1 MKVDMFVV
9 LSVEYEILFS
19 SLDLFYSAVIEDL
32 LRLFFYSAI
41 HYFLKHNY
49 DHVICL
55 LKQPESALFS
65 KEQTTNS

>member
-41 HYFLKHNY
+41 HYFLKTQ
-49 DHVICL
+49 L
-55 LKQPESALFS
+55 
-65 KEQTTNS
+65 